1 MVEFFTKNR
10 DKLYDILEEGDFAI
24 LFAGEAPTKRGD
36 EKYLFSPDR
45 NFYYMTGIERE
56 RCAFVLAKLE
66 DKRMERLYIEADNG
80 QMAKWVGANI
90 TKDEALEVSGIKD
103 IHFVDSIFDDINL
116 KKSSIKRLLLDC
128 ERKDLLENHMPEG
141 FRRKYKGMA
150 FEDLFPIISEL
161 RVIKEKEEIELIR
174 KAIHI
179 TRLGIEEMMKN
190 AKPGMMEYEIE
201 AHYDYVLTKN
211 GIRDKAFHTIAASGK
226 NGTVLHYINNNSK
239 TNDGDLILIDAGA
252 QLDWYNGDLSRTFPV
267 NGKFTERQKVVYN
280 IVLGGQKLIMDS
292 IKPNVTIPNLNETL
306 KDYYYK
312 ELSKIGLVST
322 RDDVFNYYYHNIG
335 HFLGAET
342 HDVGDRNQKL
352 RKGMVLTVEPGLYI
366 EEWGIGIRI
375 EDDVLVTEDGCE
387 NLSAEMIKTVE
398 EIEAFMAKGV

>member
-1 MVEFFTKNR
+1 MVDFFTKNR
-10 DKLYDILEEGDFAI
+10 DKLFEILEDGDLAV

-45 NFYYMTGIERE
+45 NFYYMTGIECE

-66 DKRMERLYIEADNG
+66 GKRLERLYIEADNG

-90 TKDEALEVSGIKD
+90 TESEAIEVSGIKD
-103 IHFVDSIFDDINL
+103 IKFVDSIFDDIDV
-116 KKSSIKRLLLDC
+116 KKSNIKRLFLDC

-141 FRRKYKGMA
+141 FRKKYKEVV
-150 FEDLFPIISEL
+150 FEDLFPIISEM
-161 RVIKEKEEIELIR
+161 RVIKEKEEIEFIR

-179 TRLGIEEMMKN
+179 TRLGIEAMMKN
-190 AKPGMMEYEIE
+190 AKAGMMEYEIE
-201 AHYDYVLTKN
+201 AHYDYVLRKN
-211 GIRDKAFHTIAASGK
+211 GVRDKAFCTIAAAGK
-226 NGTVLHYINNNSK
+226 NGTVLHYVKNNSR

-252 QLDWYNGDLSRTFPV
+252 QIDWYNGDLSRTFPI
-267 NGKFTERQKVVYN
+267 NGKFTERQKLVYN

-292 IKPNVTIPNLNETL
+292 IKPDIPMPRLNEIL

-312 ELSKIGLVST
+312 ELLEIGLVST
-322 RDDVFNYYYHNIG
+322 RDDVFKYYYHNVG

-342 HDVGDRNQKL
+342 HDVGDKSQKL
-352 RKGMVLTVEPGLYI
+352 REGMVLTVEPGLYI
-366 EEWGIGIRI
+366 EQWGIGIRI